1 MMITL
6 FVIHLACSCAL
17 VGLIWTIQVVH
28 YPLLKQVGPEE
39 FVAYHARH
47 MALITWLVGPLM
59 LAELG
64 TAGWLLFLGE
74 RSWFFVVSLAAL
86 ALAWICTAIFQIPL
100 HQKLAS
106 GYDVET
112 IDRLVRTNSWRTLC
126 WTIRG
131 LCLCWLLIQ
140 KFH

>member
-17 VGLIWTIQVVH
+17 VGLIWTMQVVH
-28 YPLLKQVGPEE
+28 DPLLKQVGPEE

-64 TAGWLLFLGE
+64 SAGLLLFLGE
-74 RSWFFVVSLAAL
+74 RSLFFVVSLMAL
-86 ALAWICTAIFQIPL
+86 VLVWLCTAFCQIPL
-100 HQKLAS
+100 HEKLAS
-106 GYDVET
+106 AYDVDT
-112 IDRLVRTNSWRTLC
+112 IDRLVRTNTWRTLC

-131 LCLCWLLIQ
+131 LCLSWLLIQ

>member
-17 VGLIWTIQVVH
+17 VGLIWTMQVVH

-64 TAGWLLFLGE
+64 SAAWLLFLGGT
-74 RSWFFVVSLAAL
+74 FVVLCRQPRCFGL
-86 ALAWICTAIFQIPL
+86 GLGL
-100 HQKLAS
+100 HGDFSNTYPPKT
-106 GYDVET
+106 GVG
-112 IDRLVRTNSWRTLC
+112 IRWR
-126 WTIRG
+126 RD
-131 LCLCWLLIQ
+131 
-140 KFH
+140 